1 MQHCNLETLAGGTL
15 TKKVNKAL
23 EDVAQ
28 NLMDP
33 NTDPKA
39 KRKIKVT
46 LTFSGK
52 ERSLQHCG
60 ILVETV
66 LAPEKESLAVF
77 GFGKDLK
84 SGDVDCVE
92 LGNQIPGQLSFADYE
107 DADKQPGGYDA
118 DTGEIFESQPVELRR
133 AE

>member
-1 MQHCNLETLAGGTL
+1 MQHCNLETIAGGTL
-15 TKKVNKAL
+15 TKKVNRAL
-23 EDVAQ
+23 EEVAK
-28 NLMDP
+28 NIMDP

-46 LTFSGK
+46 MTFSGK

-60 ILVETV
+60 ISVETV
-66 LAPEKESLAVF
+66 LAPEVESLAVF

-84 SGDVDCVE
+84 SGEVDCIEV
-92 LGNQIPGQLSFADYE
+92 GNQIPGQLSFADYE
-107 DADKQPGGYDA
+107 DNEPIRGYDA
-118 DTGEIFESQPVELRR
+118 GTGEIFEVPPVELRR